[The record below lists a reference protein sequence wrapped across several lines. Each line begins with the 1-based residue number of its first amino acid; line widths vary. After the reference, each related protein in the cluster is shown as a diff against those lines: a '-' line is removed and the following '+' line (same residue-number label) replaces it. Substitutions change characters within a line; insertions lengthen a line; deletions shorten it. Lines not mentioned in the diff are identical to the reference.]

1 MSVQLQISFLI
12 GLFIVGLVARRRG
25 WLGPPQAGKM
35 LQLVMTVG
43 LPSLFIAN
51 VSRIPLHRELA
62 ALPLSAIFVM
72 LTTLVAALLA
82 GRRLGLPRPSL
93 GAFLI
98 CGMSINA
105 SFMFPFVLAAW
116 GQQAFAQLAL
126 FDLGNSLIQSTV
138 LYGAG
143 AIFGG
148 HAVGAKAILRRVL
161 GFPPLWGLVVALA
174 INVSGLQLPAPL
186 TDVLGAVGR
195 TILLLAI
202 LAVGIMFDAR
212 LIRSVPV
219 FVAIT
224 LRIVLG
230 FALAA
235 LFVQVLG
242 LTGTTRAV
250 VLIAS
255 AAPIGFSVMVIAN
268 RESLD
273 RELAASA
280 ASLSALLALVYV
292 PLGLWL
298 LHPAG

>member
-1 MSVQLQISFLI
+1 MSVQLQIGFLI
-12 GLFIVGLVARRRG
+12 GLFVVGLIARRRG

-72 LTTLVAALLA
+72 LTTLVVALLA
-82 GRRLGLPRPSL
+82 GRRLGLSRPSL

-116 GQQAFAQLAL
+116 GQAAFAQLAL

-148 HAVGAKAILRRVL
+148 HAVGAKAILKRVL
-161 GFPPLWGLVVALA
+161 GFPPLWGLIVALA
-174 INVSGLQLPAPL
+174 INASGHHLPAPL
-186 TDVLGAVGR
+186 TDVLGFVGR

-212 LIRSVPV
+212 VLGTVPV
-219 FVAIT
+219 FVAIA

-242 LTGTTRAV
+242 LTGMTRAV
-250 VLIAS
+250 VLLAS
-255 AAPIGFSVMVIAN
+255 AAPIGFSVLVIAN

>member
-1 MSVQLQISFLI
+1 MSVHLQIGFLI
-12 GLFIVGLVARRRG
+12 GLFVVGVAARRMG
-25 WLGPPQAGKM
+25 WLGPPHTGKM
-35 LQLVMTVG
+35 LQLVMVVG
-43 LPSLFIAN
+43 LPALFIAN
-51 VSRIPLHRELA
+51 VSRMPLHWQLA

-72 LTTLVAALLA
+72 LTTLVVALFA
-82 GRRLGLPRPSL
+82 GRRLGLARPSL
-93 GAFLI
+93 GAFII

-138 LYGAG
+138 LYGTG
-143 AIFGG
+143 AIYGG
-148 HAVGAKAILRRVL
+148 HAVGTRALMKRVL
-161 GFPPLWGLVVALA
+161 SFPPLWGLVVALA
-174 INVSGLQLPAPL
+174 INISGHALPAVV
-186 TDVLGAVGR
+186 TSTLGIIGR

-202 LAVGIMFDAR
+202 LAVGIMFDLR
-212 LIRSVPV
+212 LLRSVPV
-219 FVAIT
+219 FVAML
-224 LRIVLG
+224 LRVVFG
-230 FALAA
+230 FAIAA
-235 LFVQVLG
+235 LFVLLFG
-242 LTGTTRAV
+242 LTGMSRAV
-250 VLIAS
+250 VLISS

-298 LHPAG
+298 LHPV

>member
-1 MSVQLQISFLI
+1 MAVPLQIGFLI
-12 GLFIVGLVARRRG
+12 GLFLAGLVARRQG

-72 LTTLVAALLA
+72 LTTLVVALLV
-82 GRRLGLPRPSL
+82 GRRLHLPRVSL
-93 GAFLI
+93 GAFII

-105 SFMFPFVLAAW
+105 SFMFPFLLAAW
-116 GQQAFAQLAL
+116 GREAFAQLAL

-148 HAVGAKAILRRVL
+148 HAVGARAILKRVL
-161 GFPPLWGLVVALA
+161 GFPPLWGLAVALA
-174 INVSGLQLPAPL
+174 INVSGHRLPVEV
-186 TDVLGAVGR
+186 TDVLGFVGR
-195 TILLLAI
+195 TILLLSI
-202 LAVGIMFDAR
+202 LSVGILFDAR
-212 LIRSVPV
+212 LVRSVPV
-219 FVAIT
+219 LLAT
-224 LRIVLG
+224 LLRVVFGL
-230 FALAA
+230 ALAL
-235 LFVQVLG
+235 LFVTVFHVEG
-242 LTGTTRAV
+242 MTRAV
-250 VLIAS
+250 VLLAC

-280 ASLSALLALVYV
+280 ASLSALCALVYV

-298 LHPAG
+298 LQPA

>member
-1 MSVQLQISFLI
+1 MSVQLQIGLLI
-12 GLFIVGLVARRRG
+12 GLFVVGLIARRRG
-25 WLGPPQAGKM
+25 WLGAPQAGKM
-35 LQLVMTVG
+35 LWLVMTVG
-43 LPSLFIAN
+43 LPALFIAN

-72 LTTLVAALLA
+72 LVTLVVALLA
-82 GRRLGLPRPSL
+82 GRQLGLARPSH
-93 GAFLI
+93 GAFII
-98 CGMSINA
+98 CSMSINV

-126 FDLGNSLIQSTV
+126 FDLGNSLIQATV

-148 HAVGAKAILRRVL
+148 HAVGAKAIAGRVF
-161 GFPPLWGLVVALA
+161 GFPPLWGLIVALA
-174 INVSGLQLPAPL
+174 INVSGYRLPIPV
-186 TDVLGAVGR
+186 TDVLGIGGR
-195 TILLLAI
+195 AILLLAV
-202 LAVGIMFDAR
+202 LAVGILFDAR
-212 LIRSVPV
+212 RLRSVPV
-219 FVAIT
+219 AVAIL

-230 FALAA
+230 LLLAA
-235 LFVQVLG
+235 LFVEIFG
-242 LTGTTRAV
+242 LTGMTRAV

-292 PLGLWL
+292 PLALWL
-298 LHPAG
+298 LHPA